1 MIAKVYPNNK
11 NIENLP
17 LIPMRGVVVFPD
29 TVNHF
34 DVGRKKSFSAVES
47 AISAGLPIFMVAQRN
62 IALNDPMID
71 DLYRFGVVGEVK
83 QVLRFSDTLA
93 KVLVECKYRAK
104 LLEIHDD
111 GEFYSADIV
120 RVPVRNVRAQDVDNA
135 DALIRSIRDQMDI
148 YVEFY
153 PRLSAE
159 LMQNAYN
166 NTNYHSFVENL
177 AVNLP
182 LEFAEKQSILEES
195 SVLKRLQLL
204 LEILI
209 RENNVLGIEHE
220 INERVREQ
228 MNNNQ
233 RDYYL
238 REQMRAISSELGEEG
253 DPETE
258 VQDYNGRIEAL
269 PVEKVHQDKLKKEA
283 SRLAGMPGNSQEAAV
298 IRTYLDTVLDLPWS
312 EFTKDNYDLSKAE
325 KILERD
331 HYGLED
337 VKDRMLEF
345 LAVRSLT
352 DEINA
357 QIICLIGPP
366 GTGKTSIAKAVAEC
380 MGRKFVRMSL
390 GGVRDEAEIRGHRRT
405 YVGAMPGRIINAIQQ
420 AGTSNPLILL
430 DEVDKLGADYR
441 GDPSSALLEVLD
453 PEQNSNFRDHY
464 LDIPF
469 DLSKV
474 LFITTANTRSTI
486 PAPLYDRMD
495 IVELSSYTRE
505 EKFRIAKLH
514 LLSKQLKKHGLN
526 KRQFSITEAAIMS
539 VIDNYTRE
547 SGVRSLERQLAKLI
561 RKSAKLIVAGT
572 ATSVKVDG
580 STLEGMLGPKQAKAN
595 IASRTNKIG
604 VANGLAWTAFGG
616 VLMPI
621 EVSVFKGTGRLD
633 LTGSLGDVMK
643 ESAKIALS
651 YLRSL
656 PLYYNV
662 PKTILSE
669 YDIHIHAPEGAVPK
683 DGPSAG
689 ITLTTALVS
698 AVSGFPIRKDIAM
711 TGEITLKGVVLP
723 IGGLKEKMI
732 AAYKEKMKT
741 VIIPKDNLPDLY
753 DVSDTVKSALL
764 IQPVSN
770 IDEVL
775 KVALL
780 FPEEGKNKQ
789 SILPIEDKRPKRV
802 GLSS

>member
-11 NIENLP
+11 NIENMP
-17 LIPMRGVVVFPD
+17 LIPMRGVVVFPE

-34 DVGRKKSFSAVES
+34 DVGRKKTFSAVE
-47 AISAGLPIFMVAQRN
+47 AALSAGSPIFMVSQRN
-62 IALNDPMID
+62 ISVNDPAIT
-71 DLYRFGVVGEVK
+71 DLYHFGVVGEVK

-104 LLEIHDD
+104 LLDIRE
-111 GEFYSADIV
+111 ENEYFTADIV
-120 RVPVRNVRAQDVDNA
+120 RAPVRNVRAADIDNA
-135 DALIRSIRDQMDI
+135 DALVRSIRDQMDA
-148 YVEFY
+148 YVEFF

-159 LMQNAYN
+159 LIQSAYN
-166 NTNYHSFVENL
+166 NSGYHSFVENL
-177 AVNLP
+177 AINLP
-182 LEFAEKQSILEES
+182 LEFTEKQSILEES

-204 LEILI
+204 LSTLI

-238 REQMRAISSELGEEG
+238 REQMRVISSELGDDG
-253 DPETE
+253 DVDKEIS
-258 VQDYNGRIEAL
+258 DYNERIDAL
-269 PVEKVHQDKLKKEA
+269 PVENAHQEKLKKEA
-283 SRLAGMPGNSQEAAV
+283 SRLLSMPGNSQEAAV
-298 IRTYLDTVLDLPWS
+298 IRNYLDTVLGLPW
-312 EFTKDNYDLSKAE
+312 TILTADNFDLAKAE
-325 KILERD
+325 KILNRD
-331 HYGLED
+331 HYGLTD
-337 VKDRMLEF
+337 VKERMLEF
-345 LAVRSLT
+345 LAVKSLT

-357 QIICLIGPP
+357 QIICLLGPP
-366 GTGKTSIAKAVAEC
+366 GVGKTSIAKAVAEC
-380 MGRKFVRMSL
+380 MERKFVRMSL

-420 AGTSNPLILL
+420 AGTANPLILL
-430 DEVDKLGADYR
+430 DEVDKLGNDYR

-453 PEQNSNFRDHY
+453 PEQNNNFRDHY

-474 LFITTANTRSTI
+474 LFLTTANTRGSI

-495 IVELSSYTRE
+495 VIELSSYTRE
-505 EKFRIAKLH
+505 EKFKIAKLH
-514 LLSKQLKKHGLN
+514 LLSKQLRKHGLN
-526 KRQFSITEAAIMS
+526 KKQFTITDAALMS

-547 SGVRSLERQLAKLI
+547 AGVRSLERQLAKLI
-561 RKSAKLIVAGT
+561 RKSAKRIVSKNAET
-572 ATSVKVDG
+572 VRVDG
-580 STLEGMLGPKQAKAN
+580 SSLLALLGPKLAKAS
-595 IASRTNKIG
+595 IASHTNKVG
-604 VANGLAWTAFGG
+604 VANGLAWTAYGG
-616 VLMPI
+616 ELMPI
-621 EVSVFKGTGRLD
+621 EVVVHKGTGRLD

-651 YLRSL
+651 YIRSL
-656 PLYYNV
+656 PDYYGIPNN
-662 PKTILSE
+662 ILSE

-698 AVSGFPIRKDIAM
+698 AVSGFAVKKDLAM
-711 TGEITLKGVVLP
+711 TGEVTLKGDVLP
-723 IGGLKEKMI
+723 IGGLKEKLI

-741 VIIPKDNLPDLY
+741 VIIPKDNVPDLHE
-753 DVSDTVKSALL
+753 VSDDVKSAFL
-764 IQPVSN
+764 ILPVMS

-775 KVALL
+775 KEALVI
-780 FPEEGKNKQ
+780 PVSGKGAQAIIPLKEKPQKNA
-789 SILPIEDKRPKRV
+789 